1 MAGGTSR
8 YKLTSV
14 TTNNDRI
21 VNFHDGTSKITPEY
35 ARTLPTKGYAFFVE
49 VNGERS
55 QVSRDFFKDN
65 ISELSEENRQIFD
78 RLPRRS
84 ALNDQWIMNVP
95 AQGDQGNGIP
105 FADLETRHI
114 EFLTAGKIENDLVN
128 IRKRLEKILQNVDK
142 VGAYGLDEISIS
154 VGVSA
159 GNVVLTVEGGVTL
172 TFRKK

>member
-65 ISELSEENRQIFD
+65 ISGEVKKTD
-78 RLPRRS
+78 K
-84 ALNDQWIMNVP
+84 
-95 AQGDQGNGIP
+95 
-105 FADLETRHI
+105 
-114 EFLTAGKIENDLVN
+114 FLTDY
-128 IRKRLEKILQNVDK
+128 LEDPP
-142 VGAYGLDEISIS
+142 
-154 VGVSA
+154 
-159 GNVVLTVEGGVTL
+159 
-172 TFRKK
+172 

>member
-1 MAGGTSR
+1 MGLV
-8 YKLTSV
+8 KL
-14 TTNNDRI
+14 
-21 VNFHDGTSKITPEY
+21 TPEY

-95 AQGDQGNGIP
+95 ASRRSRGRN
-105 FADLETRHI
+105 
-114 EFLTAGKIENDLVN
+114 
-128 IRKRLEKILQNVDK
+128 
-142 VGAYGLDEISIS
+142 S
-154 VGVSA
+154 VC
-159 GNVVLTVEGGVTL
+159 
-172 TFRKK
+172 RP